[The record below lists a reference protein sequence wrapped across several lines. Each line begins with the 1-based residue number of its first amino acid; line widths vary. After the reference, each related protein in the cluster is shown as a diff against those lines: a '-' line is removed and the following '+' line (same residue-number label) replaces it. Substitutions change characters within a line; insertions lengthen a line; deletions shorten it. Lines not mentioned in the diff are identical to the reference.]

1 MNLTY
6 EQQSLINHALIY
18 AEVLAK
24 ERAASYES
32 SRLDGHAG
40 ISESYQNEALAFAA
54 LREELRKEW
63 DRL

>member
-1 MNLTY
+1 MDLTY
-6 EQQSLINHALIY
+6 EQWNLINHALIY
-18 AEVLAK
+18 AEVLAE

-32 SRLDGHAG
+32 SHLDGHAEV
-40 ISESYQNEALAFAA
+40 SDSYQSEALAFAA